1 LDTYWKKEKMKT
13 ESKMER
19 RYAYKYGRKGVV
31 YMMETGR
38 TDFVIIIVN
47 MVKV

>member
-19 RYAYKYGRKGVV
+19 RYAYNYGRKGVV
-31 YMMETGR
+31 YKMETGR
-38 TDFVIIIVN
+38 TDFVNRIIL
-47 MVKV
+47 K